1 MAEADRW
8 DRVYASEQHLFT
20 KAPNGFLVEVAGGL
34 VPGRALDIGMGQ
46 GRNAIWLAERGWEV
60 TGLEISEEGVRVAE
74 KSLTRRR
81 GDTEEDAENSKIK
94 IEMRVVQ
101 ASVEEFPIG
110 VGEWDLIVGMYVHG
124 VMLRESARVI
134 AGLRAGGRV
143 VVEGF
148 HRDVMKL
155 GIEGMTGGLPGYK
168 TNALLRKYLE
178 LRIERYE
185 ETVAVAD
192 WRRIEA
198 PIVRMVARKE

>member
-8 DRVYASEQHLFT
+8 DRVYALEEHLFT
-20 KAPNGFLVEVAGGL
+20 KAPNVFLAEVAGGL
-34 VPGRALDIGMGQ
+34 APGRALDIGMGQ
-46 GRNAIWLAERGWEV
+46 GRNAIWLAEHGWEV
-60 TGLEISEEGVRVAE
+60 TGLEISAEGVRQAE
-74 KSLTRRR
+74 EDSLTRRR
-81 GDTEEDAENSKIK
+81 GGAENS
-94 IEMRVVQ
+94 EVRMRVLKQ
-101 ASVEEFPIG
+101 SAEEFPIG
-110 VGEWDLIVGMYVHG
+110 VDEWDLIVGMYVHG

-134 AGLRAGGRV
+134 AGLRVGGRV

-155 GIEGMTGGLPGYK
+155 GIEGTTGGRVGYK

-185 ETVAVAD
+185 ETMAVAD
-192 WRRIEA
+192 WWRIEA